1 VDGREA
7 VPTTDATVSTV
18 DLPAYQGLLRHESIV
33 EPDQETV
40 PQGAPWL
47 SSVTVAV
54 GSQAPKLMPKSVT
67 LVPPEA
73 ALFPTGAACDATG
86 ASNENARVPVPT
98 TLATVRLTVRAAV
111 QNPPPNAGARHVTY
125 VGVDH
130 DVVPQTVLPNV
141 AVEVKSW
148 GPNCRPRRLSVA
160 PPVGGVFRT
169 ESVKMGPSNVN
180 LAAEVP
186 ATSATLSTI
195 GRLRPAPP
203 GSPKAMAEAG
213 TDPRTNV
220 IVVALIH
227 VVDQAWPRSR
237 ADGET
242 LVAQK
247 FNPLTVTTAPPDR
260 GALPRAKWVG
270 TGESKEN
277 AVEGAVPS
285 RPPTLSASGARC
297 GTALEYVEY
306 VSRVMQATAVPEVQ
320 AVVAQNTPSDT
331 DEAVKS
337 CEAKFKPAM
346 VTTTPAYA
354 AMLTD
359 RTSVTTGASYVKVL
373 DAVPIVAPTVMDATP
388 PSDRPVRTV
397 DAQLTMVLHVQLVV
411 AHVSSASCAVAV
423 RSDETAKF
431 EPDSVKDAPP

>member
-1 VDGREA
+1 
-7 VPTTDATVSTV
+7 
-18 DLPAYQGLLRHESIV
+18 
-33 EPDQETV
+33 
-40 PQGAPWL
+40 
-47 SSVTVAV
+47 
-54 GSQAPKLMPKSVT
+54 
-67 LVPPEA
+67 
-73 ALFPTGAACDATG
+73 
-86 ASNENARVPVPT
+86 
-98 TLATVRLTVRAAV
+98 
-111 QNPPPNAGARHVTY
+111 VTY

-186 ATSATLSTI
+186 ATSAMVSAV
-195 GRLRPAPP
+195 GWLRPDPP
-203 GSPKAMAEAG
+203 GAPKAMAEAG
-213 TDPRTNV
+213 TDPRRNV

-247 FNPLTVTTAPPDR
+247 FSPLTVTTAPPDR

-297 GTALEYVEY
+297 GTALEYVAY
-306 VSRVMQATAVPEVQ
+306 VWRVMQATAVPEVQ

-359 RTSVTTGASYVKVL
+359 STLVATGASYVKVL
-373 DAVPIVAPTVMDATP
+373 DEVPIAPSTVSTGLRLRKDGLAPLGVASTT
-388 PSDRPVRTV
+388 S
-397 DAQLTMVLHVQLVV
+397 VV
-411 AHVSSASCAVAV
+411 ADVQDVQ
-423 RSDETAKF
+423 
-431 EPDSVKDAPP
+431 

>member
-1 VDGREA
+1 MAEA
-7 VPTTDATVSTV
+7 GTDPRTNV
-18 DLPAYQGLLRHESIV
+18 IV
-33 EPDQETV
+33 
-40 PQGAPWL
+40 
-47 SSVTVAV
+47 VA
-54 GSQAPKLMPKSVT
+54 LI
-67 LVPPEA
+67 
-73 ALFPTGAACDATG
+73 
-86 ASNENARVPVPT
+86 
-98 TLATVRLTVRAAV
+98 
-111 QNPPPNAGARHVTY
+111 HV
-125 VGVDH
+125 VDH

-186 ATSATLSTI
+186 ATSAMVSAV
-195 GRLRPAPP
+195 GWLRPDPP
-203 GSPKAMAEAG
+203 GAPKAMAEAG
-213 TDPRTNV
+213 TDPTTNV

-227 VVDQAWPRSR
+227 VVVDEAWPRSR

-247 FNPLTVTTAPPDR
+247 SNPLTVTTAPPDR
-260 GALPRAKWVG
+260 GALPRAKWVR

-277 AVEGAVPS
+277 AVERAVPS

-337 CEAKFKPAM
+337 CEAKFKPEM

-354 AMLTD
+354 AILTD
-359 RTSVTTGASYVKVL
+359 STLVATGASYVKVL
-373 DAVPIVAPTVMDATP
+373 DEVPIAPSTVSTGLRLRKDGLAPLGVASTT
-388 PSDRPVRTV
+388 S
-397 DAQLTMVLHVQLVV
+397 VV
-411 AHVSSASCAVAV
+411 ADVQDVQ
-423 RSDETAKF
+423 
-431 EPDSVKDAPP
+431 

>member
-1 VDGREA
+1 MDSREA
-7 VPTTDATVSTV
+7 VPNTAATVSTV

-33 EPDQETV
+33 EPNQETV

-98 TLATVRLTVRAAV
+98 TPATVGTMTGA
-111 QNPPPNAGARHVTY
+111 QDPPPNAGARHVTY

-141 AVEVKSW
+141 AVEVKFW
-148 GPNCRPRRLSVA
+148 GPNCRPRKLRVA
-160 PPVGGVFRT
+160 PPVGGVFRRT
-169 ESVKMGPSNVN
+169 ESDKMGASNVN

-186 ATSATLSTI
+186 ATSATLSAI
-195 GRLRPAPP
+195 GWSRPDPP
-203 GSPKAMAEAG
+203 GAPKAMAKAG
-213 TDPRTNV
+213 TGLRTNV

-237 ADGET
+237 VDGEK
-242 LVAQK
+242 LVAQR

-260 GALPRAKWVG
+260 GALPRAKWVR

-277 AVEGAVPS
+277 AVERAVPS
-285 RPPTLSASGARC
+285 RPPMLSASGARC

-337 CEAKFKPAM
+337 CDAKFKPAM

-359 RTSVTTGASYVKVL
+359 RTLVATGASYVKVL
-373 DAVPIVAPTVMDATP
+373 DAVPIAPSTVSTGLRLKKDGLAPLGVA
-388 PSDRPVRTV
+388 S
-397 DAQLTMVLHVQLVV
+397 TMTVV
-411 AHVSSASCAVAV
+411 ADVQDVV
-423 RSDETAKF
+423 Y
-431 EPDSVKDAPP
+431 